1 MWVWLPIIL
10 GLIPAF
16 TLAAAIEPT
25 DCASW
30 NRISTDVKG
39 MDQKGVVV
47 AKHLKKALRVKEDSW
62 PPPMDDP
69 NVRMG
74 YAVIMIFEV
83 DNFCTEKRN
92 SKATLDTAFTHA
104 AAIIKEK
111 GQKLAQQPTRT
122 RPVLDPVYDPAYQ
135 GTTYSALGGPFLIK
149 TGDSLFRKTG
159 YYPWREIMA
168 DGMFLFIET
177 NIFNNLDRPLRIPG
191 FTLEDSR
198 GRTYVTAS
206 RARLFRKIIWEG
218 ESLNPG
224 VSKDGY
230 LVFDVP
236 WLSGFDPLPIRY
248 KLLISNSRHTLDVN
262 VYKKEE

>member
-1 MWVWLPIIL
+1 MWIRLLIL
-10 GLIPAF
+10 LNFVPAF
-16 TLAAAIEPT
+16 TLAAAAEPT

-92 SKATLDTAFTHA
+92 SKATLDTAFAHA

-111 GQKLAQQPTRT
+111 GQKLAQQPTRAQ
-122 RPVLDPVYDPAYQ
+122 PVLDPVYDPAYQ
-135 GTTYSALGGPFLIK
+135 GKHTRA
-149 TGDSLFRKTG
+149 
-159 YYPWREIMA
+159 
-168 DGMFLFIET
+168 
-177 NIFNNLDRPLRIPG
+177 
-191 FTLEDSR
+191 LEDLSSLR
-198 GRTYVTAS
+198 PVTACS
-206 RARLFRKIIWEG
+206 VKPDTTLGARSWQTECFY
-218 ESLNPG
+218 S
-224 VSKDGY
+224 
-230 LVFDVP
+230 
-236 WLSGFDPLPIRY
+236 
-248 KLLISNSRHTLDVN
+248 
-262 VYKKEE
+262 

>member
-1 MWVWLPIIL
+1 MWIWLTIIL
-10 GLIPAF
+10 NLIPAF
-16 TLAAAIEPT
+16 TLAAAVAPT
-25 DCASW
+25 DCTSW
-30 NRISTDVKG
+30 NRISAEING

-47 AKHLKKALRVKEDSW
+47 AKHLKNALRVKGNSW

-74 YAVIMIFEV
+74 YVVLTILEV
-83 DNFCTEKRN
+83 DNFCKEKRN
-92 SKATLDTAFTHA
+92 SKSTLDTAFAKA
-104 AAIIKEK
+104 AAIINEK
-111 GQKLAQQPTRT
+111 GQKLAQQPTRN
-122 RPVLDPVYDPAYQ
+122 RPDLDPVYDPAYH

-149 TGDSLFRKTG
+149 ATSSLFRKTG
-159 YYPWREIMA
+159 YYPWRESMA

-177 NIFNNLDRPLRIPG
+177 NIFNNSDRPLRIPG

-206 RARLFRKIIWEG
+206 RARLFNKVIWEG

-224 VSKDGY
+224 LSKDGY

-236 WLSGFDPLPIRY
+236 WLSGFDPLPLRY
-248 KLLISNSRHTLDVN
+248 KLLIANSRHTIDVSVN
-262 VYKKEE
+262 KREE

>member
-1 MWVWLPIIL
+1 MWIWLPIIL
-10 GLIPAF
+10 NLIPAF
-16 TLAAAIEPT
+16 TLAAAVEPT

-30 NRISTDVKG
+30 NRMSTDIKG

-47 AKHLKKALRVKEDSW
+47 AKHLKNAFRVKGDSW
-62 PPPMDDP
+62 PSPMDDP
-69 NVRMG
+69 NVRLG
-74 YAVIMIFEV
+74 FAIITIDEI
-83 DNFCTEKRN
+83 DNFCKEKRN
-92 SKATLDTAFTHA
+92 SKATLDIAFANA

-111 GQKLAQQPTRT
+111 LQKLAQQPTRN

-135 GTTYSALGGPFLIK
+135 GTTYLRLGGPFLIDAN
-149 TGDSLFRKTG
+149 DSLFRKTG
-159 YYPWREIMA
+159 YYPEIMA

-177 NIFNNLDRPLRIPG
+177 NIFNNSDRPLRIPG

-206 RARLFRKIIWEG
+206 RARLFSKVIWEG

-224 VSKDGY
+224 VSKRGY

-236 WLSGFDPLPIRY
+236 WRGFDPLPIRY
-248 KLLISNSRHTLDVN
+248 KLLIANSRHTIDVSVN
-262 VYKKEE
+262 KEE